1 MLNKIIQHFGVAA
14 SETVFIGDSPRDK
27 IAAENA
33 DCDFLWIHE
42 ITGQ

>member
-1 MLNKIIQHFGVAA
+1 MIDHDKFQ
-14 SETVFIGDSPRDK
+14 TPVFIGDSPRDK

-42 ITGQ
+42 LTSQ